1 MAKVVGIM
9 SGTSLD
15 GLDLA
20 FCEFDALN
28 PSDFKITAAETTAYP
43 EVWQKNLRA
52 CETCRAV
59 QLAEFHVSYANYV
72 AQQVKTFLSKNA
84 LPLPDLLAFHGH
96 TIFHQPNSGFTFQ
109 LGSGAALAATSGL
122 KTVSDFRTANVVSGG
137 QGAPLVPIGDLH
149 LFANHS
155 ACLNIGGFANI
166 SLKTQTGGL
175 TAFDICPANMALNEL
190 AKARNLDFDAGGYI
204 ASGGKINQE
213 LLSQLNELDFYSQKP
228 PKSLGREWYLEFVK
242 PLVSK
247 SEISIEDKLATFCEH
262 IALQV
267 AVSANGAVNMLI
279 TGGGAKNNFLIQR
292 IAHHFKGEINVPD
305 ETIVDFK
312 EALIFAYLGLLRVQE
327 KSNCLAEYTGS
338 SRNHC
343 AGSLHLA

>member
-20 FCEFDALN
+20 YCEFDELN
-28 PSDFKITAAETTAYP
+28 PADFKITAAETTDYP

-52 CETCRAV
+52 CETCSAV

-72 AQQVKTFLSKNA
+72 AQQVKTFLSKNTI
-84 LPLPDLLAFHGH
+84 PLPDLLAFHGH

-122 KTVSDFRTANVVSGG
+122 KTVSDFRTANVVLGG

-149 LFANHS
+149 LFAKHS
-155 ACLNIGGFANI
+155 ACLNLGGFANI
-166 SLKTQTGGL
+166 SLKTNTGGL
-175 TAFDICPANMALNEL
+175 TAFDTCPANMALNEL
-190 AKARNLDFDAGGYI
+190 AKERNLDFDAGGNL
-204 ASGGKINQE
+204 ASKGKVNSD
-213 LLSQLNELDFYSQKP
+213 LLEQLNQLEFYSQKP

-242 PLVSK
+242 PLLSN
-247 SEISIEDKLATFCEH
+247 SQISTEDKLATFCEH
-262 IALQV
+262 LAIQV
-267 AVSANGAVNMLI
+267 ANSTKGAENMLI
-279 TGGGAKNNFLIQR
+279 TGGGAKNDFLIQR
-292 IAHHFKGEINVPD
+292 ISHYFKGEVVIPN
-305 ETIVDFK
+305 ETVVDFK
-312 EALIFAYLGLLRVQE
+312 EALIFAYLGLLRVLE
-327 KSNCLAEYTGS
+327 KPNCLAEYTGS